1 MVNKDSNEGGGFARY
16 RQKSGTILLP
26 LATIAAIKAEAAI
39 ALEAANI
46 AALEEAE
53 TEKQAAIKVAAFKAK
68 APVVPV
74 VKPPSI
80 KPGPR
85 DVEIFKHA
93 AVEELLDN
101 QWRMDTTQKQAG
113 EKITEKL
120 ANGGSRWRTIPSVK
134 PADILALRAQFENMA
149 EPIAQLAAE
158 IELMSHL
165 PAADFQITPIL
176 LLGAPGIGKTAFAM
190 ALAKTMGLP
199 FKKLNGT
206 EPSFALTG
214 SHPTW
219 SKAAPGM
226 MLEQLAVHSCA
237 APLFLV
243 DEIDKPSGERYPIV
257 SALLALLEPE
267 NATEFKDEF
276 FQVNFNA
283 RHALWILTANTTTG
297 VSDPLLSRMAVFD
310 IPPPGI
316 AQRKRIIT
324 AEFKK
329 LCDRTGLNVKT
340 TGGDIAFLAERL
352 DLDLRKVRRIVRDSF
367 IAAIGQDQL
376 LATIELP
383 HRQKWELFDQAG
395 AKNASFH

>member
-1 MVNKDSNEGGGFARY
+1 MVKNDSNEGGGFARY
-16 RQKSGTILLP
+16 RQESGTILLP
-26 LATIAAIKAEAAI
+26 LATIAALKAEAAI
-39 ALEAANI
+39 ALEAAEI
-46 AALEEAE
+46 AFLEKVE
-53 TEKQAAIKVAAFKAK
+53 TEKQAAIEIAALKAK
-68 APVVPV
+68 TPVAS
-74 VKPPSI
+74 PPSI
-80 KPGPR
+80 KPGRR
-85 DVEIFKHA
+85 DVEIFKYA

-101 QWRMDTTQKQAG
+101 QYRMDTTQKQSAQ
-113 EKITEKL
+113 KVYEKL
-120 ANGGSRWRTIPSVK
+120 VDGGNRWRTIPSVK
-134 PADILALRAQFENMA
+134 PADILALAAQFENMA
-149 EPIAQLAAE
+149 EPIGQLAAE
-158 IELMSHL
+158 IDLMSHL
-165 PAADFQITPIL
+165 PAADFQVTPIL
-176 LLGAPGIGKTAFAM
+176 LLGSPGIGKTAFAM

-199 FKKLNGT
+199 FKKLNGA

-214 SHPTW
+214 SHLTW

-283 RHALWILTANTTTG
+283 QHAIWILTANTTTG
-297 VSDPLLSRMAVFD
+297 ISDPLLSRMAVFD
-310 IPPPGI
+310 IPPPGFE
-316 AQRKRIIT
+316 QRKRIIT
-324 AEFKK
+324 AQFKK
-329 LCDRTGLNVKT
+329 LCDRTGFNVKT
-340 TGGDIAFLAERL
+340 PGGEIAFLAERL

-383 HRQKWELFDQAG
+383 HRQKWDLFDQAS
-395 AKNASFH
+395 AENASFH

>member
-1 MVNKDSNEGGGFARY
+1 MVKKDSNEGGGFARY
-16 RQKSGTILLP
+16 WQESGTILLP
-26 LATIAAIKAEAAI
+26 LATIAALKAEADV
-39 ALEAANI
+39 ALEAADI

-53 TEKQAAIKVAAFKAK
+53 TKKRAAAEIAALKVTT
-68 APVVPV
+68 PVPS
-74 VKPPSI
+74 PPGI

-101 QWRMDTTQKQAG
+101 QYRMDTTQKQSG
-113 EKITEKL
+113 QKVFEKL
-120 ANGGSRWRTIPSVK
+120 VNGGNRWRTIPSVK
-134 PADILALRAQFENMA
+134 PADILALAAQFENMA
-149 EPIAQLAAE
+149 APIAQLAAE

-176 LLGAPGIGKTAFAM
+176 LLGSPGIGKTAFAM

-199 FKKLNGT
+199 FKKLNGA
-206 EPSFALTG
+206 EPSFTLTG

-226 MLEQLAVHSCA
+226 MLAQLAVHNCA

-283 RHALWILTANTTTG
+283 QHAIWILTANTTTG
-297 VSDPLLSRMAVFD
+297 VSDPLLSRMAVFE

-316 AQRKRIIT
+316 EQRKRIIT

-329 LCDRTGLNVKT
+329 LCDRTGFNVKT
-340 TGGDIAFLAERL
+340 TDIEVTFLAERL
-352 DLDLRKVRRIVRDSF
+352 DLDLRKVTRIVRDSF
-367 IAAIGQDQL
+367 IAAIGQDTL
-376 LATIELP
+376 LATIKLP
-383 HRQKWELFDQAG
+383 HRQKWESFDQAT
-395 AKNASFH
+395 AENASFH

>member
-1 MVNKDSNEGGGFARY
+1 MVKNDSNEGSGFARY
-16 RQKSGTILLP
+16 RQESGTILLP
-26 LATIAAIKAEAAI
+26 LATIAALKAEAAI
-39 ALEAANI
+39 ALEAEDI
-46 AALEEAE
+46 AAKEEAAFK
-53 TEKQAAIKVAAFKAK
+53 KQAAIEIAALKAK
-68 APVVPV
+68 TPAAS
-74 VKPPSI
+74 PPSI
-80 KPGPR
+80 KPGLR

-101 QWRMDTTQKQAG
+101 QWRMDTTQKASGQ
-113 EKITEKL
+113 KVVEKL
-120 ANGGSRWRTIPSVK
+120 VNGGNRWRTIPSVK
-134 PADILALRAQFENMA
+134 PADILALAAQFENMA
-149 EPIAQLAAE
+149 APIAQLASE

-165 PAADFQITPIL
+165 PAADFQVTPIL
-176 LLGAPGIGKTAFAM
+176 LLGSPGIGKTAFAM

-219 SKAAPGM
+219 TKAAPGM

-243 DEIDKPSGERYPIV
+243 DEIDKPSGERYPIG

-283 RHALWILTANTTTG
+283 RHAIWLLTANTTAG
-297 VSDPLLSRMAVFD
+297 VSDPLLSRMAVFE
-310 IPPPGI
+310 IPPPGFE
-316 AQRKRIIT
+316 QRKRIIN

-329 LCDRTGLNVKT
+329 LCDRTGLNVRIA
-340 TGGDIAFLAERL
+340 DIEVTFLAERV

-367 IAAIGQDQL
+367 IGAIGQDKL
-376 LATIELP
+376 LATINLLQL
-383 HRQKWELFDQAG
+383 QKWESFEP
-395 AKNASFH
+395 ASAENTSLH

>member
-1 MVNKDSNEGGGFARY
+1 MVKKDSNEGGGFARY
-16 RQKSGTILLP
+16 WQESGSILLP
-26 LATIAAIKAEAAI
+26 LATIAALKAEAEIAV
-39 ALEAANI
+39 ALEAADMS
-46 AALEEAE
+46 ALEEAE
-53 TEKQAAIKVAAFKAK
+53 TIKQAAIKIAALKATTPAAS
-68 APVVPV
+68 APDF
-74 VKPPSI
+74 

-101 QWRMDTTQKQAG
+101 QYRMDTTQKQAG
-113 EKITEKL
+113 QKVYEKL
-120 ANGGSRWRTIPSVK
+120 VNGGNRWRTIPSVK
-134 PADILALRAQFENMA
+134 PADILALAAQFENMA
-149 EPIAQLAAE
+149 EPIKQLAAE

-165 PAADFQITPIL
+165 PAADFQVTPIL
-176 LLGAPGIGKTAFAM
+176 LLGRPGIGKTAFAM

-199 FKKLNGT
+199 FKKLNGA

-243 DEIDKPSGERYPIV
+243 DEIDKPSGEHYPIV

-276 FQVNFNA
+276 FQVNVNA
-283 RHALWILTANTTTG
+283 QHAIWILTANTTAG
-297 VSDPLLSRMAVFD
+297 VSDALLSRMAVFD
-310 IPPPGI
+310 IAPPGI
-316 AQRKRIIT
+316 AQRKRIIS
-324 AEFKK
+324 AQFKK
-329 LCDRTGLNVKT
+329 LRDRTGLNVKT
-340 TGGDIAFLAERL
+340 TSGDIAFLAERL

-383 HRQKWELFDQAG
+383 HRQKWDSFDQTG
-395 AKNASFH
+395 AENASFH